1 MSDEMKRNAQRILAI
16 EIDPILRA
24 RIEELASKA
33 NEGLLLSQEREE
45 YAALIEAGDLLA
57 ILKAKARRIISS

>member
-1 MSDEMKRNAQRILAI
+1 MKRNAQRILAI

-33 NEGLLLSQEREE
+33 NEGLLLSQEHEE